1 MRRLFL
7 ILVACAPGFA
17 QTLSTAATCN
27 GVTYYGTFSA
37 SCGESNTTN
46 ASASSGG
53 GFVDALASS
62 LASDSSS
69 ASASFSEAYI
79 LTVMGGIGD
88 GFADPG
94 LSAGGDSFGAE
105 DVAYSSAA
113 LYSNSGGCEASGDP
127 LPPYSFS
134 TCGPT
139 SMSFVFGVPQTVDI
153 DLSATATS
161 GPGYEDP
168 GVNGGA
174 GIGGFSFYDANGN
187 PLNGVTY
194 TFVPAPPPP
203 TPTPEPGM
211 FPLLAAIASAALIAR
226 KRLRR
231 SFPVC

>member
-1 MRRLFL
+1 MRRLFP
-7 ILVACAPGFA
+7 ILVACTPDFA
-17 QTLSTAATCN
+17 NTVSTTVTCN
-27 GVTYYGTFSA
+27 AVTYNDYLLRFLRGLEYHKRLCFF
-37 SCGESNTTN
+37 
-46 ASASSGG
+46 GG

-62 LASDSSS
+62 LADESSS
-69 ASASFSEAYI
+69 ASASFSGAYI

-94 LSAGGDSFGAE
+94 LSAAGDSFGAQ

-139 SMSFVFGVPQTVDI
+139 SLSFVFGIPLTLDI
-153 DLSATATS
+153 DLSANATS
-161 GPGYEDP
+161 GFGYEDP
-168 GVNGGA
+168 GVNAGA
-174 GIGGFSFYDANGN
+174 GIGGFSFYDVNGN
-187 PLNGVTY
+187 PLNDITY
-194 TFVPAPPPP
+194 TFFPAPPP

-211 FPLLAAIASAALIAR
+211 FPLLAAVACAALIAR
-226 KRLRR
+226 KRIRK